1 MDSLY
6 VYCCALNILL
16 NISVMLNIYI
26 KICINMKM
34 QMQARKLL
42 PNDTVYS
49 VVNQFF
55 MNWFICMNTNEPV
68 Q

>member
-6 VYCCALNILL
+6 AYCCALNILL
-16 NISVMLNIYI
+16 NSSVKLNIYI

-34 QMQARKLL
+34 QMQGRKLL

-49 VVNQFF
+49 VNKFF
-55 MNWFICMNTNEPV
+55 MNWFICMNTNESV